1 MTRQQLHA
9 RLDLGLT
16 VLALLVVPALLVEAL
31 ASDSFWVD
39 VANKLDWAIW
49 IGFALILLALFFV
62 EEDRR
67 RFWRGHAFDLLI
79 VVLTPPVA
87 PELWQTFRALR
98 ALRLVRLVLA
108 GKRLHGF
115 ARRLTRASV
124 VGPAAVV
131 LAVIV
136 VGSATI
142 VRMIEPG
149 ETSMTEALWWSIS
162 RVTALGDG
170 GVVLTEP
177 ASRALELIVVLSGLA
192 FLSLITAAIATIF
205 VRHEEA
211 ADPELE
217 RLDAIVAR
225 LDRIEARLNQNPDG
239 GARANN

>member
-9 RLDLGLT
+9 RLDLILT
-16 VLALLVVPALLVEAL
+16 ILALLVLPALVLEAF
-31 ASDSFWVD
+31 ATDPFWIN
-39 VANKLDWAIW
+39 VATVLDWAIW
-49 IGFALILLALFFV
+49 IGFAVILAALFFV
-62 EEDRR
+62 ERDRR

-79 VVLTPPVA
+79 VVLTPPIA

-98 ALRLVRLVLA
+98 ALRLVRLLLA
-108 GKRLHGF
+108 GMRLHRF
-115 ARRLTRASV
+115 ASGLTRASV

-136 VGSATI
+136 VGSAT
-142 VRMIEPG
+142 VIEMLEPSV
-149 ETSMTEALWWSIS
+149 TSITDALWWAIS

-177 ASRALELIVVLSGLA
+177 ASRAVEMVVVLSGLA

-205 VRHEEA
+205 VRAEEA

-217 RLDAIVAR
+217 RLDAIAAR
-225 LDRIEARLNQNPDG
+225 LDRIEARLNEQASG
-239 GARANN
+239 TYIER